1 MSSGAFP
8 LLFRVRAGPQPMLS
22 AHSYQPQCFLATRST
37 LRPRHTAVLPAVTPS
52 LNLTFGEAWGLE
64 NAEMRVYFS
73 PISKTQI
80 STLLGFSLPIPHVKR
95 IASGCG
101 TVSILWFL
109 IAVRAQPCTQIGQ
122 AQFLS
127 KRQFS
132 LRNSALQLRSRN
144 QGCPRGA
151 SPPARQPE
159 APPLCQPT

>member
-1 MSSGAFP
+1 MSTWVPSPHHDLGNTTAGTLTPPLTALLPGRRRGRRAPQRGA
-8 LLFRVRAGPQPMLS
+8 QEML
-22 AHSYQPQCFLATRST
+22 ADLHSHQPQCFLATRST

-52 LNLTFGEAWGLE
+52 LNLTFGEGWGLE

-109 IAVRAQPCTQIGQ
+109 IAVRAEPCTQIGQ

-127 KRQFS
+127 KDNF
-132 LRNSALQLRSRN
+132 L
-144 QGCPRGA
+144 
-151 SPPARQPE
+151 
-159 APPLCQPT
+159 